1 MACGNGKL
9 FCACLL
15 LVLAHVA
22 AASVNISVYW
32 GQNGDEGSL
41 VETCRTGRYA
51 LVIIAFLS
59 ESANTR
65 KPALNL
71 AGHCNGTSGTCASL
85 ATDIASCQSSGVKV
99 LLSIRGSG
107 VYAIAGGDPSAA
119 EQYRFPFSLEEQE
132 LANFLWNSFLGGDG
146 GTFLSRPFG
155 SAELDGIDF
164 NIYND
169 LAANYY
175 NDLAKNLTSLYQGAK
190 NGRRYMLTA
199 AMDCSYD
206 SAHDTI
212 GKALRTGLFDH
223 VWVRFYDDKSCQY
236 APGDER
242 NLTGSWQQWT
252 RALPSAS
259 LFLGLPASHEASS
272 EGYIAPRILE
282 SDVLPVVNRSA
293 NYGGIMLWSRY
304 YDRVNGYSAQLLG
317 KEADPPI
324 DSPAPGASGS
334 QPPPIDSPIAPS
346 AGPVLKKSIRIYIIA
361 GTSSL
366 FGVCIILLAF
376 FLWYKK
382 YYGIM
387 PWQKGSRN
395 APRIE
400 SFLQKQGTAHP
411 KRYTYAELKRMTKSF
426 AHKLGHGGYGA
437 VYRGNLPDGRE
448 IAVKM
453 LKDTD
458 GDGEDF
464 MNEVASISKTS
475 HINVVTLIGFC
486 LQGSKRALL
495 YEYMPNGSLDKYT
508 FGSNSAEGDN
518 TLSWDKLFDIV
529 VGIARGLEYLH
540 IGCNTRIVHFDIKPQ
555 NILLD
560 QDFCPKISD
569 FGLSKLC
576 RQKES
581 KISIAGARGTIG
593 YIAPEVIYRNY
604 GAASGKSDVYSYGM
618 VVLEMVGARKQIEVG
633 TDSSSKYFPQWLYDN
648 LDQFCGATTCE
659 ISSESTELVRKM
671 TVVGLWCIQLRPVD
685 RPSMGKVLEMLDNNT
700 VDLQMPPKAFHA
712 G

>member
-317 KEADPPI
+317 KEGM
-324 DSPAPGASGS
+324 SNR
-334 QPPPIDSPIAPS
+334 
-346 AGPVLKKSIRIYIIA
+346 K
-361 GTSSL
+361 
-366 FGVCIILLAF
+366 LLA
-376 FLWYKK
+376 L
-382 YYGIM
+382 
-387 PWQKGSRN
+387 
-395 APRIE
+395 
-400 SFLQKQGTAHP
+400 
-411 KRYTYAELKRMTKSF
+411 
-426 AHKLGHGGYGA
+426 
-437 VYRGNLPDGRE
+437 
-448 IAVKM
+448 
-453 LKDTD
+453 
-458 GDGEDF
+458 
-464 MNEVASISKTS
+464 
-475 HINVVTLIGFC
+475 
-486 LQGSKRALL
+486 
-495 YEYMPNGSLDKYT
+495 
-508 FGSNSAEGDN
+508 
-518 TLSWDKLFDIV
+518 
-529 VGIARGLEYLH
+529 
-540 IGCNTRIVHFDIKPQ
+540 
-555 NILLD
+555 
-560 QDFCPKISD
+560 
-569 FGLSKLC
+569 
-576 RQKES
+576 
-581 KISIAGARGTIG
+581 
-593 YIAPEVIYRNY
+593 
-604 GAASGKSDVYSYGM
+604 
-618 VVLEMVGARKQIEVG
+618 
-633 TDSSSKYFPQWLYDN
+633 
-648 LDQFCGATTCE
+648 
-659 ISSESTELVRKM
+659 
-671 TVVGLWCIQLRPVD
+671 
-685 RPSMGKVLEMLDNNT
+685 
-700 VDLQMPPKAFHA
+700 
-712 G
+712 